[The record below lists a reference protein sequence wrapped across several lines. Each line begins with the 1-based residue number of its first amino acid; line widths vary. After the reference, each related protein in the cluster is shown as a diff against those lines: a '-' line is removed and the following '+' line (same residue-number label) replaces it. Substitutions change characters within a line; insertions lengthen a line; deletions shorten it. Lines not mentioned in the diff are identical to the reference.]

1 MYTIGQAAKA
11 TGKSKSTISTSIK
24 KGTISAVKNEDGSYS
39 IDPSELHR
47 VFPPAQSENGSTEP
61 QSNDNEPS
69 NLAFQ
74 NGYLQGEVKLLRE
87 QLADKDGVIDD
98 LRQRLDAE
106 AEARRIEGEER
117 RKLTAILTDQR
128 QPQQPKPAAAPL
140 KPEPKPAPPK
150 GLRGFLYRLAGAG

>member
-39 IDPSELHR
+39 IDPAELHR
-47 VFPPAQSENGSTEP
+47 VFPTASNENGSTEQ
-61 QSNDNEPS
+61 QSNDSEPS

-87 QLADKDGVIDD
+87 QLADKDSVIDD

-128 QPQQPKPAAAPL
+128 GRPAAE
-140 KPEPKPAPPK
+140 PERPAP
-150 GLRGFLYRLAGAG
+150 RGFRAFLHRLTG

>member
-39 IDPSELHR
+39 IDPAELHR
-47 VFPPAQSENGSTEP
+47 VFPAASNENGSIEP
-61 QSNDNEPS
+61 QSNDSEPS
-69 NLAFQ
+69 NLAVQ

-98 LRQRLDAE
+98 LRHRLDAE

-128 QPQQPKPAAAPL
+128 PQQQ
-140 KPEPKPAPPK
+140 PEQPRK
-150 GLRGFLYRLAGAG
+150 GLHGFLHRLTG

>member
-11 TGKSKSTISTSIK
+11 TGKSKSTISTAIK

-47 VFPPAQSENGSTEP
+47 VFPPMESENGSTEP

-69 NLAFQ
+69 NLVFQ

-87 QLADKDGVIDD
+87 QLTDKDSVIDD
-98 LRQRLDAE
+98 LRHRLDAE

-128 QPQQPKPAAAPL
+128 EKPAAE
-140 KPEPKPAPPK
+140 PEQARK
-150 GLRGFLYRLAGAG
+150 GLRGFLQRDRLKPSRSA

>member
-1 MYTIGQAAKA
+1 MYTVGQAAKA

-47 VFPPAQSENGSTEP
+47 VFPPVESENGSTEP

-69 NLAFQ
+69 NLVLH
-74 NGYLQGEVKLLRE
+74 NGYLHGEVKLLRE
-87 QLADKDGVIDD
+87 QLADKDEVIND
-98 LRQRLDAE
+98 LRHRLDAE

-128 QPQQPKPAAAPL
+128 AKPAT
-140 KPEPKPAPPK
+140 EPRPRGWR
-150 GLRGFLYRLAGAG
+150 GLFRRRTG

>member
-39 IDPSELHR
+39 IDPAELHR
-47 VFPPAQSENGSTEP
+47 VFPAASNQNGSTE
-61 QSNDNEPS
+61 QQLDDSEPS
-69 NLAFQ
+69 NLIFQ

-98 LRQRLDAE
+98 LRHRLDAE

-128 QPQQPKPAAAPL
+128 GRRAAEPERPARR
-140 KPEPKPAPPK
+140 
-150 GLRGFLYRLAGAG
+150 GFRGFLHRLTG